1 MTKGTC
7 CIHWFRK
14 GLRLSDNPALLAA
27 VSKHNGLHLELRP
40 VYIMDPWYGENFKV
54 GDNRWRFL
62 IECLNDIDAQLRTI
76 GTRLFVFHGSPG
88 EVFKDIFKQWDVK
101 KITFE
106 TDTEPYSVTRDKEIT
121 DLAKTHNVE
130 VLTKLSHTLFDPA
143 EVLKANK
150 GATPMTYQKFLSV
163 SSAIGDPPKPVE
175 ALQKALFPQ
184 QCAIQDKAIFDD
196 TKYNVPK
203 VEDVTHDFDSLL
215 PSKFPGGETEGLK
228 RLKLM
233 VDDRE
238 KWVRSFEKPKTSPNS
253 LEPSTTVLSPYLKY
267 GCVSCRDMY
276 WRLHAINSRG
286 KHSNPPVS
294 LVGQLMWRE
303 FFYTCGATIKH
314 FNKMKGNKH
323 CRQIP
328 WREDDKKEE
337 FLAAWRDAKTGYPYI
352 DAIMTQLKK
361 DGWIHHLAR
370 HSVACFL
377 TRGDLWVSWEEGM
390 AVFEE
395 LLLDADWSLNAGN
408 WQWLSASAFF
418 HQYYRVYSPIAFG
431 KKTDP
436 NGTYIKKWLPKLAKF
451 PTKYIYEP
459 WNAPLEAQKRIG
471 CVIGKDYPRP
481 IVKHDIIYKENLA
494 KMKSAYSSGS
504 SPQKQ
509 NDVQKSQKPPKK
521 RKSESSP
528 SIAKYLKKK

>member
-1 MTKGTC
+1 MSPC
-7 CIHWFRK
+7 CVHWFRK
-14 GLRLSDNPALLAA
+14 GLRLSDNPALLSAI
-27 VSKHNGLHLELRP
+27 SKHNGLHLELRP
-40 VYIMDPWYGENFKV
+40 VYVMDPWYGKKFKM
-54 GDNRWRFL
+54 GDNRLRFL
-62 IECLNDIDAQLRTI
+62 IECLADLDNQLRCL
-76 GTRLFVFHGSPG
+76 GSRLFVFHGKPR
-88 EVFKDIFKQWDVK
+88 EVFEDVLKRWDIK
-101 KITFE
+101 KLTFE
-106 TDTEPYSVTRDKEIT
+106 TDTEPYSVKRDEEIIK
-121 DLAKTHNVE
+121 LAEEHKVD
-130 VLTKLSHTLFDPA
+130 VVTKLSHTLFDPA
-143 EVLKANK
+143 EILKANK

-163 SSAIGDPPKPVE
+163 SSSIGDPPRPVE
-175 ALQKALFPQ
+175 TLSKSSFPM
-184 QCAIQDKAIFDD
+184 QCAVQDEKLLDSK
-196 TKYNVPK
+196 KYNVPALRDCVK
-203 VEDVTHDFDSLL
+203 SCDKLL
-215 PSKFPGGETEGLK
+215 PSKFPGGETEGLR
-228 RLKLM
+228 RLKQT
-233 VDDRE
+233 VVDRE

-276 WRLHAINSRG
+276 WRLHEINSRG
-286 KHSNPPVS
+286 KHSVPPVS

-303 FFYTCGATIKH
+303 FFYTCGATIEN

-328 WREDDKKEE
+328 WREDDKKAEY
-337 FLAAWRDAKTGYPYI
+337 LAARRNAKTGYPYI

-361 DGWIHHLAR
+361 EGWIHHLAR

-377 TRGDLWVSWEEGM
+377 TRGDLWISWEEGM

-436 NGTYIKKWLPKLAKF
+436 NGLYIKKWLPQLAKF

-481 IVKHDIIYKENLA
+481 IVKHDIIYKENLV
-494 KMKSAYSSGS
+494 KMKAAYSAGGS
-504 SPQKQ
+504 TKSPQK
-509 NDVQKSQKPPKK
+509 KESLAKK
-521 RKSESSP
+521 RKSESGKSS
-528 SIAKYLKKK
+528 SITKFLKKK